1 MRIKRRPRPEPHV
14 PFISL
19 ADIAWQLII
28 FFLVT
33 STFTKNESLNIELPS
48 GDAAAGMEQQEDT
61 LTVQAGEK
69 TLVLNGEPVELD
81 DLEARLRAALAGRTT
96 DVERAVV
103 LLPGDDL
110 TFERNLFLLRAIK
123 QAGGVPAIM
132 QENEGGG
139 G

>member
-33 STFTKNESLNIELPS
+33 STFTKNESLNIELPNS
-48 GDAAAGMEQQEDT
+48 DSSAQVEQQEDT

-69 TLVLNGEPVELD
+69 TLLFNGEQVELN
-81 DLEARLRAALAGRTT
+81 DLEAKLRTALTGRTSDT
-96 DVERAVV
+96 ERAVV

-123 QAGGVPAIM
+123 QAGGLPAIM
-132 QENEGGG
+132 QENEGGDG
-139 G
+139 